1 MTGILEDIRVIDMG
15 HFVAVPSGAAVLAD
29 WGAEVLKIEP
39 LTGEAQRGI
48 MALSLSPVNW
58 RFEVHNRNKK
68 SLALDL
74 KTEKGRDILHALVK
88 ASDVFMSNYELA
100 ALRRLGMDY
109 PALSGTNPRLIYAF
123 LTGYG
128 TEGPDKDR
136 RGFDMAAAW
145 ANTGMQY
152 LLGESGSI
160 PPTQRGGVM
169 DRTVGFHM
177 VAGIL
182 AALLHREK
190 TGQGQLLELSL
201 YHSGVWTLAAD
212 LQLALGGLP
221 VAPHDR
227 ARVLNPL
234 VGKYRTRDD
243 RWIQLV
249 MLQSD
254 LSWHDFCQ
262 AVARPDL
269 ENDPRFIDMEVRA
282 QHCEELI
289 DILDEVFA
297 RRSADEWE
305 TTLREHNCI
314 YGRVRTPDEVLADP
328 QALANDFFT
337 EIEHPVVGR
346 TRMVTT
352 PVRFH
357 QNPASLR
364 HTAPETGQHTE
375 DVLLELGY
383 DWDDIARLKDEGIIL

>member
-1 MTGILEDIRVIDMG
+1 MG

-39 LTGEAQRGI
+39 LTGEPQRGI
-48 MALSLSPVNW
+48 MALSPSPVNW

-74 KTEKGRDILHALVK
+74 KTEKGRDILYTLVK

-100 ALRRLGMDY
+100 AL
-109 PALSGTNPRLIYAF
+109 SGTNPRLVYAL

-152 LLGESGSI
+152 LLSESGSI

-182 AALLHREK
+182 AALLHRER
-190 TGQGQLLELSL
+190 TGQRQLLELSL
-201 YHSGVWTLAAD
+201 YHSGVWMLAAD
-212 LQLALGGLP
+212 LQVALGGLP
-221 VAPHDR
+221 VAPYDR
-227 ARVLNPL
+227 DKALNPL
-234 VGKYRTRDD
+234 VGKYRTGDD

-262 AVARPDL
+262 ALERPDL
-269 ENDPRFIDMEVRA
+269 ENDPRFIDMVIRA

-289 DILDEVFA
+289 NILDEVFA

-314 YGRVRTPDEVLADP
+314 YGRVRTPDEVITDP
-328 QALANDFFT
+328 QAQANDFFT
-337 EIEHPVVGR
+337 EVEHPVVGR

-364 HTAPETGQHTE
+364 RTAPETGQHTE
-375 DVLLELGY
+375 EVLLELGY
-383 DWDDIARLKDEGIIL
+383 DWDDIARLKDEGIIP